1 MRHSK
6 SLLSGEMQIKTGRD
20 DRLTNVA
27 IIRKTNNIA
36 SFGSGR
42 RPKGLCVK
50 KLGSRVALWE
60 DCADSE
66 R

>member
-1 MRHSK
+1 
-6 SLLSGEMQIKTGRD
+6 MQIKTGRD

-36 SFGSGR
+36 SFGSAMV
-42 RPKGLCVK
+42 PNGLCVK
-50 KLGSRVALWE
+50 KFGSRVALLG
-60 DCADSE
+60 DCAGSE

>member
-1 MRHSK
+1 
-6 SLLSGEMQIKTGRD
+6 MQIKTGRD

-42 RPKGLCVK
+42 LPKGLCVK
-50 KLGSRVALWE
+50 KLGSSVALLV